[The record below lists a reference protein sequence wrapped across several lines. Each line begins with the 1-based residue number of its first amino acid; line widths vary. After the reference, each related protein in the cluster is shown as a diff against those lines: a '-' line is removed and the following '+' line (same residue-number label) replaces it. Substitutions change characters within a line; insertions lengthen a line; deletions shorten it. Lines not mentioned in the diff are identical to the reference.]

1 MGERKPRIRPDKVFK
16 RDAIRLVLEEN
27 RSVSETARDLGIHA
41 NTLHRW
47 VKEYR
52 DSGEDAFPGHGRL
65 LPQDAELRQ
74 LRKKLEQ
81 VTEERD
87 ILKKAMAVFS
97 RRP

>member
-1 MGERKPRIRPDKVFK
+1 MEGKQQRIRPDEAFK

-27 RSVSETARDLGIHA
+27 RPVSKVARDLGMHP

-47 VKEYR
+47 IKEYR
-52 DSGEDAFPGHGRL
+52 DAGEDAFPGHGRL
-65 LPQDAELRQ
+65 LPQDEEVRRLKRA
-74 LRKKLEQ
+74 LEQ

>member
-1 MGERKPRIRPDKVFK
+1 MEERKPRIRPDKAFK
-16 RDAIRLVLEEN
+16 RDAIRLVIEEK
-27 RSVSETARDLGIHA
+27 RSVSETARDLGMHA

-52 DSGEDAFPGHGRL
+52 DAGEEAFPGHCRL

-74 LRKKLEQ
+74 LRKELEL
-81 VTEERD
+81 VKEERD